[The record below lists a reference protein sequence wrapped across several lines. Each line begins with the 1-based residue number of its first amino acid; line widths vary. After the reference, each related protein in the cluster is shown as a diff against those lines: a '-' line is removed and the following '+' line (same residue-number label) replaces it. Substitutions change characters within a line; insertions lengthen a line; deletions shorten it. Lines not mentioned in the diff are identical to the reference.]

1 MAQDASAESSRSA
14 YRGGGGTRRWRWQQT
29 TWGEAGAEF
38 LGTFVLGDL
47 ATSSSLYQDH
57 HC

>member
-1 MAQDASAESSRSA
+1 MRADENRVSMLAVMTMNLGYFASVL
-14 YRGGGGTRRWRWQQT
+14 
-29 TWGEAGAEF
+29 AGVF